1 MNKQTTSIDLIK
13 LAFYILKRCWLIILC
28 AGIGFGYMY
37 WQTAYKTQ
45 DTYTA
50 SGTMYVYNG
59 NPNLVNYG
67 YTSSSDLN
75 SAVKLMDTYLVVVRS
90 NKVLD
95 VVVER
100 LSPEYPKISAGYIAG
115 TLSMGSVSDTSV
127 LRISCTTDDPQK
139 SADICNAV
147 MDVAPS
153 EIIRV
158 VSAGS
163 IEIIDYANPPAKA
176 NARPLMKNGML
187 GAAYGAIPVI
197 AVLTILF
204 LMNQK
209 IEDEK
214 ELEEAYKISVLA
226 ALKRYKEES
235 ADPGKF
241 LLSSDSEMEVIEGYA
256 KLRMNLLY
264 TLVGKKSHAVIITS
278 GISGEGKSTIAA
290 NLAISV
296 AMSGKRVLLVDADM
310 RRACQHQ
317 IFKYDDKL
325 FGLSDVLVGACSWQ
339 DELIKSNLDT
349 MDILP
354 AGTIPPN
361 PAELLESPAMRKL
374 LNELE
379 EAYDLVLLDAPP
391 INIVSDPLALSDQV
405 AGGIFVVRQHLSD
418 HREVQKA
425 LTQAKMTGMQILGFV
440 FYGENLRRSGY
451 YSRKYYYYKGHYHRY
466 DTREKYDTRNKYDTR
481 GRASQEIQA
490 PGNINEQQVRGNDS
504 DEQEQIGG
512 TVSGSNDYDGAY
524 GGHRVSRRRRKQ

>member
-1 MNKQTTSIDLIK
+1 MNKKKFEIDLIK
-13 LAFYILKRCWLIILC
+13 LAIYILKRWWVVIIC

-37 WQTAYKTQ
+37 WQNAYKAQ

-50 SGTMYVYNG
+50 TGTMYVYNG

-67 YTSSSDLN
+67 YTNTSDLT
-75 SAVKLMDTYLVVVRS
+75 SALKLMDTYLVVVKS

-95 VVVER
+95 VVMER
-100 LSPEYPKISAGYIAG
+100 LSPEYPQISVGYIAG

-127 LRISCTTDDPQK
+127 LRISCTTDDPKK

-158 VSAGS
+158 VSAGN
-163 IEIIDYANPPAKA
+163 IEIIDYASPPAKA
-176 NARPLMKNGML
+176 NARPLVKRCIT
-187 GAAYGAIPVI
+187 GALIGAIPAI

-214 ELEEAYKISVLA
+214 ELTDAYTISVLA
-226 ALKRYKEES
+226 SLKRNKENS

-241 LLSSDSEMEVIEGYA
+241 LLSGDSEMELIEEYA
-256 KLRMNLLY
+256 KLRMNLMY
-264 TLVGKKSHAVIITS
+264 TLVGKKSHTVIVTS

-296 AMSGKRVLLVDADM
+296 AMSGKRVLLVDADL
-310 RRACQHQ
+310 RRASQHQ
-317 IFKYDDKL
+317 LFKYDDKL
-325 FGLSDVLVGACSWQ
+325 PGLSDVLVGTHSWKSVV
-339 DELIKSNLDT
+339 IKDI
-349 MDILP
+349 MDSMAIMP

-361 PAELLESPAMRKL
+361 PAELLESSAMHKL
-374 LNELE
+374 LNKLE
-379 EAYDLVLLDAPP
+379 STYDLILLDVPP

-405 AGGIFVVRQHLSD
+405 AGAIFVVRQHMSD

-425 LTQAKMTGMQILGFV
+425 LIQAEMTGMQMLGFV

-451 YSRKYYYYKGHYHRY
+451 YSRKGYYYKGHNQKN
-466 DTREKYDTRNKYDTR
+466 DTREKYDIRNKYGTQR
-481 GRASQEIQA
+481 YAPQETQA
-490 PGNINEQQVRGNDS
+490 PSNKIEQQVRGNDS
-504 DEQEQIGG
+504 DEQEQTIGA
-512 TVSGSNDYDGAY
+512 VSVPNNHDSAY
-524 GGHRVSRRRRKQ
+524 SEGCVSRKKKKQ